1 MLIWFVLGIGCSEVE
16 ISYYGEICTEWDFDQ
31 AGSAELLLAEQGED
45 LQFLRPGVERACEAS
60 FQPEIEAHG
69 RIIQVFELWE
79 APEDQD
85 DCVTCFTPIVTLSGL
100 KGWGSY
106 EFQWF
111 EGRESTLP
119 VGVLELDRSE
129 ESTE

>member
-1 MLIWFVLGIGCSEVE
+1 MLIWLALGFGCSDVE
-16 ISYYGEICTEWDFDQ
+16 ISYYAEICTEWDFDQ
-31 AGSAELLLAEQGED
+31 ADSSDLLLAEQGES
-45 LQFLRPGVERACEAS
+45 LQFLRAGVERACDAS

-79 APEDQD
+79 STAEED

-100 KGWGSY
+100 KQRGSY
-106 EFQWF
+106 EFHWF
-111 EGRESTLP
+111 EGRESTVP
-119 VGVLELDRSE
+119 VGVLEWDQAG